1 MLKQPPHSAE
11 SEKSVLGAILRSPEA
26 FDQIA
31 DTLTPEDFYIPAHQ
45 TIYAAAAHL
54 YHTQQPIDPVTVSDA
69 LQRTNQLNHVGGAL
83 FLSELLDAV
92 PSAAN
97 IAYYANTVSEH
108 AGRRALKQATAHIDQ
123 QANEYTRLLVADFQN
138 ESRPPEVNQLG
149 CLRIP

>member
-31 DTLTPEDFYIPAHQ
+31 DTLTPDDFYIPAHQ
-45 TIYAAAAHL
+45 TIFAAAADL

-97 IAYYANTVSEH
+97 IGYYAKTVSEH
-108 AGRRALKQATAHIDQ
+108 ATRKSTETSRRPHRPASQRIHPPAC
-123 QANEYTRLLVADFQN
+123 R
-138 ESRPPEVNQLG
+138 RPPK
-149 CLRIP
+149 RIPPT